1 MNWEELLKEN
11 IDKSAGLIRDLEMLV
26 DTWRPETDE
35 GHAYKRDLQ
44 DMIDKWDKPDKKYT
58 LKVELKQSVSHA
70 EDN

>member
-1 MNWEELLKEN
+1 MNWEELLKAN

-44 DMIDKWDKPDKKYT
+44 DMIDKWDKPDKNIH
-58 LKVELKQSVSHA
+58 SRW
-70 EDN
+70 N

>member
-44 DMIDKWDKPDKKYT
+44 DMIDKWDKPDKNIH
-58 LKVELKQSVSHA
+58 SRW
-70 EDN
+70 N